1 MAFLGDRKK
10 VPQVFEIDGHTDND
24 IDFAIPIGY
33 LASVDDAIPRRDLIA
48 AVSQGPRDHT
58 GYFSVG
64 QGAALKPAGD
74 LTKATEG
81 NKMSRSIGIL
91 IAFSLTGLA
100 TSAVGQ
106 QNVAQT
112 DQQAAREVHVQFT
125 TAFNR
130 QDAAGLAALFSENGI
145 RVTPQGIIQGRD
157 AIQKDS
163 DKRFQSRFHDLSIT
177 PLIIRTLGGSVW
189 EAGEWIMKM
198 GDRPVHGYFA
208 MTLVREG
215 NSFKIRDDSF
225 NIAPPASP
233 EMQPVSK

>member
-1 MAFLGDRKK
+1 LLRRAGGGS
-10 VPQVFEIDGHTDND
+10 P
-24 IDFAIPIGY
+24 
-33 LASVDDAIPRRDLIA
+33 DDADDP
-48 AVSQGPRDHT
+48 
-58 GYFSVG
+58 
-64 QGAALKPAGD
+64 
-74 LTKATEG
+74 TKATEG
-81 NKMSRSIGIL
+81 NKMSRLISLL
-91 IAFSLTGLA
+91 IAFPLTGLA

-106 QNVAQT
+106 QNMAQT

-163 DKRFQSRFHDLSIT
+163 DKRFKSRFHDLSIT
-177 PLIIRTLGGSVW
+177 PLIIRILGDSVW
-189 EAGEWIMKM
+189 ETGEWIMKI
-198 GDRPVHGYFA
+198 GDRPIRGYFA

-215 NSFKIRDDSF
+215 NSFKIRDDTF

-233 EMQPVSK
+233 EPQPVRK